1 MNLMLQGPPIRARAT
16 SLMALLLSL
25 SLLAPTLAAADA
37 PGGPEES
44 EQPTFTEALWT
55 FVLDAPYLPI
65 PWPTETLTRN
75 IPLEDAFG
83 KLEFEVAGIN
93 VDMTPTKHTVF
104 LWLSAL
110 LCVLLFIPARRKYD
124 KQGVPS
130 SKGANF
136 IEALVLFVRDEMAIA
151 NIGRKEGPRYVPFL
165 LTAFFLILFM
175 NLLSLVPYGAAA
187 TGNLAVT
194 GALALMTFVMT
205 QIAGM
210 RAHGPVGYWAGL
222 VPSGVPWF
230 LYPIMVPIEIMA
242 LFTKPFALT
251 VRLFANMTAGKV
263 VIFSLIGLIF
273 LFESVVVSPIS
284 VAFTLFILVLKLFV
298 SFLQAFVFTMLS
310 SLFIGMASHAH

>member
-1 MNLMLQGPPIRARAT
+1 MLQKARTTT
-16 SLMALLLSL
+16 SSFVVRPAAVLLAMALMA
-25 SLLAPTLAAADA
+25 PAAGRASD
-37 PGGPEES
+37 GPS
-44 EQPTFTEALWT
+44 DPKDQQPTFTEGLWS
-55 FVLDAPYLPI
+55 FVLDAPYVPI
-65 PWPTETLTRN
+65 PWPSETLTKR
-75 IPLEDAFG
+75 IELEAVFG
-83 KLEFEVAGIN
+83 RLELEVAGVT
-93 VDMTPTKHTVF
+93 VDMTPTKHTIF

-110 LCVLLFIPARRKYD
+110 LCILLFIPTKRKYD
-124 KQGVPS
+124 GDDVPATR
-130 SKGANF
+130 GANF
-136 IEALVLFVRDEMAIA
+136 IEALVLFIRNEMAIA
-151 NIGRKEGPRYVPFL
+151 NIGKEQGPRYVPFL
-165 LTAFFLILFM
+165 LTVFFLILFM

-194 GALALMTFVMT
+194 AALALMTFVMT

-210 RAHGPVGYWAGL
+210 RAHGVVGYWTGL

-230 LYPIMVPIEIMA
+230 LYPIMIPIEIMG
-242 LFTKPFALT
+242 LLTKPFALT

-298 SFLQAFVFTMLS
+298 SFLQAYVFTMLS

>member
-1 MNLMLQGPPIRARAT
+1 MVRPAAVLLAMA
-16 SLMALLLSL
+16 LMA
-25 SLLAPTLAAADA
+25 PAAGRASD
-37 PGGPEES
+37 GPS
-44 EQPTFTEALWT
+44 DPKDQQPTFTEGLWS
-55 FVLDAPYLPI
+55 FVLDAPYVPI
-65 PWPTETLTRN
+65 PWPSETLTKR
-75 IPLEDAFG
+75 IELEAVFG
-83 KLEFEVAGIN
+83 RLELEVAGVT
-93 VDMTPTKHTVF
+93 VDMTPTKHTIF

-110 LCVLLFIPARRKYD
+110 LCILLFIPTKRKYD
-124 KQGVPS
+124 GDDVPATR
-130 SKGANF
+130 GANF
-136 IEALVLFVRDEMAIA
+136 IEALVLFIRNEMAIA
-151 NIGRKEGPRYVPFL
+151 NIGKEQGPRYVPFL
-165 LTAFFLILFM
+165 LTVFFLILFM

-194 GALALMTFVMT
+194 AALALMTFVMT

-210 RAHGPVGYWAGL
+210 RAHGVVGYWTGL

-230 LYPIMVPIEIMA
+230 LYPIMIPIEIMG
-242 LFTKPFALT
+242 LLTKPFALT

-298 SFLQAFVFTMLS
+298 SFLQAYVFTMLS